1 MGKRRGRGRTG
12 CYGAAGGVD
21 VEVDWFLWVI
31 GFEEK
36 ELGDYGG
43 GHGFFNFT
51 IEADDSFLQQSGED
65 VVSMPAASLYNLI
78 SAYPESFDNRVIYHC
93 LCHKWRRSP
102 CPRRTAR

>member
-1 MGKRRGRGRTG
+1 MRVRMGKRRGRGRTG

-51 IEADDSFLQQSGED
+51 IEADDSFL
-65 VVSMPAASLYNLI
+65 
-78 SAYPESFDNRVIYHC
+78 RH
-93 LCHKWRRSP
+93 
-102 CPRRTAR
+102 